1 MRKSEIILLIILAV
15 LIGYYIGSVDY
26 LSNIIISNIG

>member
-1 MRKSEIILLIILAV
+1 MRKSEIILLVILAV

-26 LSNIIISNIG
+26 LSNIIISTIG